1 MGWLSLLLKDCREHS
16 LALFSLGTGLI
27 AVVLISLTQQRAA
40 EFNMSSF
47 EVVRFA
53 LMTVVPLI
61 TLIVGN
67 RLIVRE
73 YSGGTRR
80 FMESLPIKPATPLM
94 VKLVMGWFYL
104 CLLYTS
110 PSPRDQRGSRMPS
123 SA

>member
-94 VKLVMGWFYL
+94 VKLVMGL
-104 CLLYTS
+104 SLIHI
-110 PSPRDQRGSRMPS
+110 
-123 SA
+123 